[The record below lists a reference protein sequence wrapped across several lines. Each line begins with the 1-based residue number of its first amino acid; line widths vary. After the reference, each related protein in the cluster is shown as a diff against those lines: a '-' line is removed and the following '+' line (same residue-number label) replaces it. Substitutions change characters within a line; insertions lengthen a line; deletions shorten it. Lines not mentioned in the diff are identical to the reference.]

1 MIVPLFKSFLF
12 SAHCLNRKKNYSE
25 VTIMTPSLEGGLP
38 ARAIFLLH
46 KAAQE
51 SLGGGSGPHPSGAC
65 IPQGR
70 NNWPV
75 YRASG
80 FK

>member
-1 MIVPLFKSFLF
+1 MD
-12 SAHCLNRKKNYSE
+12 SE
-25 VTIMTPSLEGGLP
+25 PRLSMHRTRETSLEGGLP
-38 ARAIFLLH
+38 ATAIFLLH